1 MVWKK
6 DRVKDVGNDKYLY
19 IGEKK
24 VINRSWIQY
33 FLNVLI
39 RKGEDYEVQLNSYL
53 KASLARGAAL
63 FKLELAFKVKATY
76 KEKVEFDIK
85 YLDNWT

>member
-1 MVWKK
+1 M
-6 DRVKDVGNDKYLY
+6 
-19 IGEKK
+19 
-24 VINRSWIQY
+24 
-33 FLNVLI
+33 LI

-63 FKLELAFKVKATY
+63 SKLELAFKVKATY

-85 YLDNWT
+85 YLYN